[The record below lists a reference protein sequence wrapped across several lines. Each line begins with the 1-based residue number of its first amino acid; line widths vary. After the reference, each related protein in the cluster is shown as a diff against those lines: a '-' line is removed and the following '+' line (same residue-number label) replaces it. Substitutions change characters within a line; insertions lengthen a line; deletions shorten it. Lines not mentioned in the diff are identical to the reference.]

1 MRIKDS
7 TTFVAAAIV
16 AIGVFGQ
23 MDVGVGQAQEPL
35 EVTARLEAPR
45 QGAKGAPR
53 STLNHPPAVI
63 WLAPVDG
70 QPVPPLDTSRKYT
83 LLQKNK
89 EFTPHLLVVPV
100 GSVVQF
106 PNEDPFFHNVFS
118 LFDGRRFDLGL
129 YEAGSTREVTF
140 AKAGVSYIFC
150 NIHPEM
156 SAVVIALTTPYSA
169 AADSHGL
176 FRVPAVPPGE
186 YQLQVWV
193 QGADAAELK
202 ALSRRVTV
210 SASQTELGVIPLSR
224 PPHPPA
230 PHTNKY
236 GKPYD
241 QKESTLY

>member
-1 MRIKDS
+1 MH
-7 TTFVAAAIV
+7 AA
-16 AIGVFGQ
+16 
-23 MDVGVGQAQEPL
+23 DVQVGRAQERVD
-35 EVTARLEAPR
+35 VTARLEMATTR
-45 QGAKGAPR
+45 TKGGSRDAG
-53 STLNHPPAVI
+53 NHVPAVI
-63 WLAPVDG
+63 WLTPVNGEDD
-70 QPVPPLDTSRKYT
+70 PPLDTSRKYI

-106 PNEDPFFHNVFS
+106 PNADPFFHNVFS

-140 AKAGVSYIFC
+140 GRVGVSYIFC

-156 SAVVIALTTPYSA
+156 SAVVIALPTPYFA
-169 AADSHGL
+169 TAEPHGL
-176 FRVPAVPPGE
+176 FRIHDVPAGE

-202 ALSRRVTV
+202 GLSRKVNV
-210 SASQTELGVIPLSR
+210 SEGHADLGVIPLSHL
-224 PPHPPA
+224 PHAPE

-241 QKESTLY
+241 NKESTVY

>member
-7 TTFVAAAIV
+7 NSFLATAIAAIAV
-16 AIGVFGQ
+16 FAQIGVGAAR
-23 MDVGVGQAQEPL
+23 AQDSL

-45 QGAKGAPR
+45 QGAKDGSR
-53 STLNHPPAVI
+53 STTNHPPAVI

-70 QPVPPLDTSRKYT
+70 QPLPPLDTSRKYT
-83 LLQKNK
+83 LLQRNK
-89 EFTPHLLVVPV
+89 EFAPHLLVVPV

-140 AKAGVSYIFC
+140 GKVGVSYIFC

-156 SAVVIALTTPYSA
+156 SAVVIALSTPYFA

-176 FRVPAVPPGE
+176 FRVPGVPPGDYE
-186 YQLQVWV
+186 LQVWV

-202 ALSRRVTV
+202 AVWRRVTV
-210 SASQTELGVIPLSR
+210 SAGQTELGVVALSR

-241 QKESTLY
+241 KKESTLY